1 VERTP
6 SFWSNSNL
14 PSTCGSEAGGR
25 FSVAVLER
33 RPGLVVARVT
43 GKGARALFEGE
54 AGGHRFQRVPPT
66 EKRGRVQSSTITIA
80 VLDEI
85 EHTELVIRDDDL
97 EWSTCR
103 ASGKGGQ
110 HLQKTDSAVQLTHL
124 PTGIQ
129 VRSEGERSQRQNRV
143 VALDTL
149 RDRLVKIQRDRAAD
163 DRASARRD
171 QVGSGMRGDK
181 RRTIRVQDD
190 TVIDHLTGRVWRY
203 RDYVRGAW

>member
-1 VERTP
+1 M
-6 SFWSNSNL
+6 
-14 PSTCGSEAGGR
+14 
-25 FSVAVLER
+25 
-33 RPGLVVARVT
+33 T
-43 GKGARALFEGE
+43 GNGARALFEGE
-54 AGGHRFQRVPPT
+54 AGGHRFQRIPPT
-66 EKRGRVQSSTITIA
+66 EKHGRVQSSTITVA
-80 VLDEI
+80 VLGEV
-85 EHTELVIRDDDL
+85 ERGESVIRDHDL

-129 VRSEGERSQRQNRV
+129 VRCEGERSQRQNRTA
-143 VALDTL
+143 ALDAL
-149 RDRLVKIQRDRAAD
+149 RDRLAGIERDRAAEQ
-163 DRASARRD
+163 RAAERRG

-190 TVIDHLTGRVWRY
+190 TVTDHVTGRVWRY